1 MAIQGLYKIFDHWH
15 QEGTLWIFS
24 DPHFGDSDLEMGI
37 YNRPSAAEIAQ
48 RINAKCGR
56 KDTLICLGDVGDVE
70 YVKLLRAKR
79 KILICGN
86 HDAGRTNY
94 ERQVIT
100 QLFSKDLYTKEQ
112 VLDLMKTMYPNCR
125 YTIDE
130 GYQFHSPFEFWK
142 ASADNMLF
150 DEVYEGP
157 LMIAEKLIL
166 SHEPVDVPWAYN
178 IHGHDHQGHK
188 RKNHTNV
195 CVDVTGYQ
203 PINMNQWMKS
213 GAMAHVETIHR
224 DTIDKATVRKQ
235 KRGGSIVEMKGQ
247 THKIPKTTRRE
258 KCESHV

>member
-1 MAIQGLYKIFDHWH
+1 MIAGLYKIFDHWH
-15 QEGTLWIFS
+15 EEGALFIFS
-24 DPHFGDSDLEMGI
+24 DPHFGDDELTTGI
-37 YNRPSAAEIAQ
+37 PNRPTAAEIVQ

-56 KDTLICLGDVGDVE
+56 KDTLICLGDVGNVE
-70 YVKLLRAKR
+70 YVRKLRAKR

-94 ERQVIT
+94 ERQTFTKI
-100 QLFSKDLYTKEQ
+100 FDKEYYTKDMAYNAMAGLYPDWRISIEEGF
-112 VLDLMKTMYPNCR
+112 DLR
-125 YTIDE
+125 
-130 GYQFHSPFEFWK
+130 SPFEYWK
-142 ASADNMLF
+142 VTADNMLF

-224 DTIDKATVRKQ
+224 DTIDKATVRAR
-235 KRGGSIVEMKGQ
+235 KR
-247 THKIPKTTRRE
+247 THKKG
-258 KCESHV
+258 K

>member
-1 MAIQGLYKIFDHWH
+1 MIAGLYKIFDHWH
-15 QEGTLWIFS
+15 DEGTLFICS
-24 DPHFGDSDLEMGI
+24 DPHFGDDELTTGI
-37 YNRPSAAEIAQ
+37 PNRPTAAEIVQ

-70 YVKLLRAKR
+70 YVRKLRAKR
-79 KILICGN
+79 KILIMGN
-86 HDAGRTNY
+86 HDAGRTKY

-100 QLFSKDLYTKEQ
+100 QLFSTLLYTKE
-112 VLDLMKTMYPNCR
+112 MAYYAMANAYPGWR
-125 YTIDE
+125 ITIEEERDVVTAD
-130 GYQFHSPFEFWK
+130 GFMFWK
-142 ASADNMLF
+142 VTADNGLF

-224 DTIDKATVRKQ
+224 DTIDKATVRAR
-235 KRGGSIVEMKGQ
+235 KRGGK
-247 THKIPKTTRRE
+247 KIGGK
-258 KCESHV
+258 

>member
-1 MAIQGLYKIFDHWH
+1 MAIAGLYKIFDHWH

-24 DPHFGDSDLEMGI
+24 DPHFGDDELTTGI
-37 YNRPSAAEIAQ
+37 HNRPSAAEIAQ

-70 YVKLLRAKR
+70 YVKLLRAKH

-94 ERQVIT
+94 EHKIER
-100 QLFSKDLYTKEQ
+100 LYFDKNHYDRDAALQEAK
-112 VLDLMKTMYPNCR
+112 VKCPGCR
-125 YTIDE
+125 YTIYE
-130 GYQFHSPFEFWK
+130 KFQFTPPFESWVIEC
-142 ASADNMLF
+142 DNMLF

-224 DTIDKATVRKQ
+224 DTIDKATVRKK
-235 KRGGSIVEMKGQ
+235 KRGGK
-247 THKIPKTTRRE
+247 KIGE
-258 KCESHV
+258 K

>member
-37 YNRPSAAEIAQ
+37 HNRPSPAEIVQ

-70 YVKLLRAKR
+70 YVKLLRAKH

-100 QLFSKDLYTKEQ
+100 QLFSKVLYTKEQ
-112 VLDLMKTMYPNCR
+112 ALECMKIMYPNCR
-125 YTIDE
+125 YNIEERKQLDS
-130 GYQFHSPFEFWK
+130 FFEI
-142 ASADNMLF
+142 SADNMLF

-178 IHGHDHQGHK
+178 IHGHIHDSKHK
-188 RKNHTNV
+188 NDKRHFNV
-195 CVDVTGYQ
+195 CSDAIGYV
-203 PINMNQWMKS
+203 PINMNQWMKQGYLS
-213 GAMAHVETIHR
+213 HIESIHR
-224 DTIDKATVRKQ
+224 TTIDKATERKK
-235 KRGGSIVEMKGQ
+235 KRGGRSFNSHGQ
-247 THKIPKTTRRE
+247 KR
-258 KCESHV
+258 

>member
-24 DPHFGDSDLEMGI
+24 DPHFGDDDLTTGI
-37 YNRPSAAEIAQ
+37 HNRPSPAEIAQ

-94 ERQVIT
+94 ERKIER
-100 QLFSKDLYTKEQ
+100 LYF
-112 VLDLMKTMYPNCR
+112 DKTYYDRDAALQEAKAKCPGCR
-125 YTIDE
+125 YNIYE
-130 GYQFHSPFEFWK
+130 KFQFTPPFESWVIEC
-142 ASADNMLF
+142 DNMLF

-224 DTIDKATVRKQ
+224 DTIDKATVRKK
-235 KRGGSIVEMKGQ
+235 KRGGK
-247 THKIPKTTRRE
+247 KIGER
-258 KCESHV
+258 

>member
-24 DPHFGDSDLEMGI
+24 DPHFGDDDLTTGI
-37 YNRPSAAEIAQ
+37 RNRPSATDIAQ

-100 QLFSKDLYTKEQ
+100 QLFSKELYTKEQ

-125 YTIDE
+125 YSIDE
-130 GYQFHSPFEFWK
+130 GYQFHQPFEFWK

-213 GAMAHVETIHR
+213 GAMAHIETIHR

-235 KRGGSIVEMKGQ
+235 KRGGK
-247 THKIPKTTRRE
+247 KIGE
-258 KCESHV
+258 K

>member
-1 MAIQGLYKIFDHWH
+1 MIAGLYKIFDHWH

-24 DPHFGDSDLEMGI
+24 DPHFGDSDLETGI
-37 YNRPSAAEIAQ
+37 YNRPSAAEIVQ

-70 YVKLLRAKR
+70 YVKLLRAKH

-94 ERQVIT
+94 ERQT
-100 QLFSKDLYTKEQ
+100 WTKTFDMTYHTRETAIQ
-112 VLDLMKTMYPNCR
+112 EMKKLYPNCR
-125 YTIDE
+125 YTVSE
-130 GYQFHSPFEFWK
+130 GYQFHSPFEYWQVT
-142 ASADNMLF
+142 ADNCLF

-178 IHGHDHQGHK
+178 LHGHDHQGHK

-224 DTIDKATVRKQ
+224 DTIDKATVRKR
-235 KRGGSIVEMKGQ
+235 KRGGK
-247 THKIPKTTRRE
+247 KIGE
-258 KCESHV
+258 K

>member
-24 DPHFGDSDLEMGI
+24 DPHFGDDELTTGI
-37 YNRPSAAEIAQ
+37 HNRPSAAEIVQ

-94 ERQVIT
+94 ERKIER
-100 QLFSKDLYTKEQ
+100 LYF
-112 VLDLMKTMYPNCR
+112 DKTYYDRDTALQEAKAKCSGCR
-125 YTIDE
+125 YNIYE
-130 GYQFHSPFEFWK
+130 KFQFTLPFESWVIEC
-142 ASADNMLF
+142 DNMLF

-166 SHEPVDVPWAYN
+166 SHEPVDVPWVYN

-235 KRGGSIVEMKGQ
+235 KRGGK
-247 THKIPKTTRRE
+247 KIG
-258 KCESHV
+258 